1 MLTQPAGG
9 VASDQL
15 QNIREAFADDDV
27 IDDVVTEFEKEKEL
41 EMQKTVA
48 KDTDHMSLPGWGNW
62 AGEGAPKI
70 TKKPVNLLSRKTT
83 PLSTRKDA
91 HLRHVIINESRNT
104 SLSNHKVK
112 EISHPFTTQ
121 QQYEAIQRVPVG
133 RLWNSEDSYHHM
145 IRPRITIATGEV
157 IPPLEVRIPGF

>member
-1 MLTQPAGG
+1 MPPRSVGG

-27 IDDVVTEFEKEKEL
+27 TDNLVAEFEKEKEL
-41 EMQKTVA
+41 EIQNTVI
-48 KDTDHMSLPGWGNW
+48 KDTDHVSLPGWGSW
-62 AGEGAPKI
+62 AGEGAPKV
-70 TKKPVNLLSRKTT
+70 TRRPEKSLSRKTT
-83 PLSTRKDA
+83 PLATRKDA
-91 HLRHVIINESRNT
+91 HLKHVIINEKRNT

-112 EISHPFTTQ
+112 GISHPFTTQ

-145 IRPRITIATGEV
+145 IRPRVTMATGEV
-157 IPPLEVRIPGF
+157 IPPLEVRIV